1 MIQFA
6 MPKRALAVAALAVT
20 GAQAGHL
27 LAYQLQFGGRALQ
40 VQSSGTHAYFPVL
53 IKTSLGAVAIA
64 LVAGLLMVGAA
75 RLVCRGR
82 SAVVPEGPPFISLLA
97 TLFTLQLAWFVGQ
110 EVAESLFAGLPPA
123 SPSSLLLWGMVGQL
137 PTAVAGTAAL
147 RWLWARVEAAASE
160 LAAITRVA
168 IPAPAPAPLA
178 LVAVHASDMV
188 LMPAHTTRSTF
199 VKRGPPLSFS
209 KRAF

>member
-1 MIQFA
+1 MIEFA
-6 MPKRALAVAALAVT
+6 MAKRALAVAALAVA

-40 VQSSGTHAYFPVL
+40 VQSSGIHAYFPVL

-75 RLVCRGR
+75 RLVSRGR
-82 SAVVPEGPPFISLLA
+82 STVVPEGPPFISLLA
-97 TLFTLQLAWFVGQ
+97 TLFTLQLAWFIGQ

-123 SPSSLLLWGMVGQL
+123 SPSNLLLWGMVGQL
-137 PTAVAGTAAL
+137 PIAVAGAAAL

-168 IPAPAPAPLA
+168 LPAPAPAPLA
-178 LVAVHASDMV
+178 LVAVHASDRV
-188 LMPAHTTRSTF
+188 LTPAHTTRSTF
-199 VKRGPPLSFS
+199 VKRGPPLSS
-209 KRAF
+209 SNRAF